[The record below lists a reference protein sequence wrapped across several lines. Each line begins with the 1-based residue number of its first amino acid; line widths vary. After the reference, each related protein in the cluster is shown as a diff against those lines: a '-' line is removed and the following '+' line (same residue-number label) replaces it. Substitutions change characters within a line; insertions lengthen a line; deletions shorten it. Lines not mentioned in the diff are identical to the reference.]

1 MARRWRAA
9 VVVLALALAL
19 PAAGAAQGFG
29 PQSPSFFARLW
40 QSVIAWVS
48 GGAPGTGVTPDGG
61 PSSDPDG

>member
-1 MARRWRAA
+1 MARRWRA
-9 VVVLALALAL
+9 VVVVVALALAV

-48 GGAPGTGVTPDGG
+48 GGASGTRVTPDLG
-61 PSSDPDG
+61 PTSDPDG